1 VKPTE
6 NSNHGW
12 KWMTRI
18 STKGSEETGRPVVH
32 IRLLWRVGEKRDG
45 HKKAQRRTKI
55 LIKAQLSLL
64 MGSAGN
70 EQRRRE
76 DAKNFNHGWTRI
88 TRIAGKDLK
97 RSAGPSFASDCY
109 GGWAKKGMAAKRHKE
124 AQKRS

>member
-1 VKPTE
+1 MSKSGHGNGWPRKGTKRRKKAVEQPRREDAKGF
-6 NSNHGW
+6 NHGW

-32 IRLLWRVGEKRDG
+32 IRLQWRVGEKRDG
-45 HKKAQRRTKI
+45 HKKAQRRTKV

-76 DAKNFNHGWTRI
+76 E
-88 TRIAGKDLK
+88 GK
-97 RSAGPSFASDCY
+97 GF
-109 GGWAKKGMAAKRHKE
+109 
-124 AQKRS
+124 